1 MFNPFEPGFA
11 ADPYPHLRE
20 QRETE
25 PIQKLPFG
33 PWMLFE
39 HADSMALLR
48 NTSTSVDVANA
59 TSLDPERE
67 KLREALIDEVAPE
80 SKGRERLAILNIDPP
95 DHTRLRKLVS
105 SVFTPRRIGELQPMI
120 ERVVNEHLD
129 AVEAKGSM
137 DLVPDLAFPLPF
149 TVISE
154 MLGMPTEHREQVR
167 EWSHTLVRIL
177 DFTISEDE
185 TRAALIA
192 GSKMREHLR
201 GVIDWKR
208 DNPAD
213 DLLTAMIRAEA
224 DGDKMSDAELLEQVT
239 LLYIAGHETT
249 VNLIGNG
256 TWALLQNRDQLERWR
271 DGDADDTVAI
281 DELLRYD
288 SPVQLSR
295 RIAMVPMEI
304 HGEQI
309 DPGSFVFTSLGSS
322 NRDPQVFGDDADSLD
337 LGRATAGRHLSFG
350 SGLHHC
356 LGASLARLQ
365 GAEAIK
371 GLIRRFPDVHAEGE
385 PEWNGRLVLRGMESL
400 RLTLV

>member
-11 ADPYPHLRE
+11 VDPYPHLRE

-25 PIQKLPFG
+25 PIQRLLFG
-33 PWMLFE
+33 PWILFE

-48 NTSTSVDVANA
+48 NTSTSVEVANA
-59 TSLDPERE
+59 TTLDPERE
-67 KLREALIDEVAPE
+67 KLREALIAEVAPE
-80 SKGRERLAILNIDPP
+80 SMGRERLAILNIDPP

-120 ERVVNEHLD
+120 ERVVNDHLD
-129 AVEAKGSM
+129 AVADAGSM
-137 DLVPDLAFPLPF
+137 DLIPDLAFPLPF

-167 EWSHTLVRIL
+167 EWSHALVRIL

-185 TRAALIA
+185 TRTALIA
-192 GSKMREHLR
+192 GSQMRRHLS
-201 GVIDWKR
+201 GVIEWKR
-208 DNPAD
+208 RNPAD
-213 DLLTAMIRAEA
+213 DLLTAMIRAEE
-224 DGDKMSDAELLEQVT
+224 DGDKMSDAELLEQVM

-256 TWALLQNRDQLERWR
+256 TWALLQNREQLERWR
-271 DGDADDTVAI
+271 AGEVDDTVAI

-304 HGEQI
+304 HGQQI
-309 DPGSFVFTSLGSS
+309 DPGAFVFTSLGSA
-322 NRDPQVFGDDADSLD
+322 NRDRLMFGDDADELD
-337 LGRATAGRHLSFG
+337 LGRPDAGRHLSFG

-371 GLIRRFPDVHAEGE
+371 GLIRRFPEVRAVDG
-385 PEWNGRLVLRGMESL
+385 PDWNGRLVLRGMESL
-400 RLTLV
+400 PLALR

>member
-1 MFNPFEPGFA
+1 MFNPFTPGFTS
-11 ADPYPHLRE
+11 DPYPHLRE

-25 PIQKLPFG
+25 PIQRLEFG
-33 PWMLFE
+33 PWILFE

-48 NTSTSVDVANA
+48 NTSTSVEIGNA
-59 TSLDPERE
+59 VSLDPERE

-129 AVEAKGSM
+129 AVEADGSM
-137 DLVPDLAFPLPF
+137 DLIGDLAFPLPF

-192 GSKMREHLR
+192 GSRMRQHLSE
-201 GVIDWKR
+201 VIEWKR
-208 DNPAD
+208 SNPAD

-256 TWALLQNRDQLERWR
+256 TWALLQHRDQLERWR
-271 DGDADDTVAI
+271 DGDVDDTVAI
-281 DELLRYD
+281 DELLRFD

-295 RIAMVPMEI
+295 RIAMAPMEI
-304 HGEQI
+304 HGQLIE
-309 DPGSFVFTSLGSS
+309 PGSFVFTSLGSA
-322 NRDPQVFGDDADSLD
+322 NRDRLMFGDSADELD
-337 LGRATAGRHLSFG
+337 LGRADASRHLSFG
-350 SGLHHC
+350 SGVHHC

-365 GAEAIK
+365 GAEAIR
-371 GLIRRFPDVHAEGE
+371 GLIQRFPEVQAEAE
-385 PEWNGRLVLRGMESL
+385 PEWNGRLVLHGMESL
-400 RLTLV
+400 RLALR

>member
-1 MFNPFEPGFA
+1 
-11 ADPYPHLRE
+11 
-20 QRETE
+20 
-25 PIQKLPFG
+25 
-33 PWMLFE
+33 
-39 HADSMALLR
+39 
-48 NTSTSVDVANA
+48 
-59 TSLDPERE
+59 
-67 KLREALIDEVAPE
+67 
-80 SKGRERLAILNIDPP
+80 
-95 DHTRLRKLVS
+95 
-105 SVFTPRRIGELQPMI
+105 
-120 ERVVNEHLD
+120 
-129 AVEAKGSM
+129 M

-192 GSKMREHLR
+192 GSRMRQHLSE
-201 GVIDWKR
+201 VIEWKR
-208 DNPAD
+208 ANPAD

-256 TWALLQNRDQLERWR
+256 TWALLQHREQLERWR
-271 DGDADDTVAI
+271 AGEVDDTVAI

-295 RIAMVPMEI
+295 RIAMAPMEI
-304 HGEQI
+304 HGQQI
-309 DPGSFVFTSLGSS
+309 EPGSFVFTSLGSA
-322 NRDPQVFGDDADSLD
+322 NRDRLMFGDTADELD
-337 LGRATAGRHLSFG
+337 LGRTDASRHLSFG

-365 GAEAIK
+365 GAEAIR

-385 PEWNGRLVLRGMESL
+385 PEWNGRLVLHGMESL
-400 RLTLV
+400 RLALR

>member
-1 MFNPFEPGFA
+1 MFDPFAPGFA
-11 ADPYPHLRE
+11 VDPYPHLRKE
-20 QRETE
+20 RESE
-25 PIQKLPFG
+25 PIQRLPFG

-48 NTSTSVDVANA
+48 NTATSVDVGNA

-67 KLREALIDEVAPE
+67 KLRLALIEEVAPE
-80 SKGRERLAILNIDPP
+80 SLGREKLAILNIDPP

-120 ERVVNEHLD
+120 QRVVDAHLD
-129 AVEAKGSM
+129 AVDASGSM
-137 DLVPDLAFPLPF
+137 DLISDLAFPVPF

-177 DFTISEDE
+177 DFTISDDE

-192 GSKMREHLR
+192 GSQMREPLR
-201 GVIDWKR
+201 GVIEWKR
-208 DNPAD
+208 ANPAD
-213 DLLTAMIRAEA
+213 DLLTAMIRAEE
-224 DGDKMSDAELLEQVT
+224 DGDKMSDAELLEQVM

-256 TWALLQNRDQLERWR
+256 TWALLQHRDQLERWR
-271 DGDADDTVAI
+271 DGEVDGAQAI

-295 RIAMVPMEI
+295 RIALVPMEI
-304 HGEQI
+304 HGQQI
-309 DPGSFVFTSLGSS
+309 EPGSFVFTSLGSS
-322 NRDPQVFGDDADSLD
+322 NRDPKMFGDDADSLD
-337 LGRATAGRHLSFG
+337 LARADASRHLSFG
-350 SGLHHC
+350 SGIHHC

-365 GAEAIK
+365 GAEAIG
-371 GLIRRFPDVHAEGE
+371 GLIRRFPGVTAVHE
-385 PEWNGRLVLRGMESL
+385 PDWNGRLVLRGMESL
-400 RLTLV
+400 PLRLR

>member
-1 MFNPFEPGFA
+1 
-11 ADPYPHLRE
+11 
-20 QRETE
+20 
-25 PIQKLPFG
+25 
-33 PWMLFE
+33 
-39 HADSMALLR
+39 
-48 NTSTSVDVANA
+48 
-59 TSLDPERE
+59 
-67 KLREALIDEVAPE
+67 
-80 SKGRERLAILNIDPP
+80 
-95 DHTRLRKLVS
+95 VS

-322 NRDPQVFGDDADSLD
+322 NRDPQMFGDDADSLD

-371 GLIRRFPDVHAEGE
+371 GLIRRFPEVQADGE